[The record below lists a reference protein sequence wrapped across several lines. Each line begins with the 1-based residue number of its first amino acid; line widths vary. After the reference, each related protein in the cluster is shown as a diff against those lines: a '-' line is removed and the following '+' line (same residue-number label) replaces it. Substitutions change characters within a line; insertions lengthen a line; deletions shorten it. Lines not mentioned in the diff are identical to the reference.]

1 MMTCGDGF
9 VRRGRTAG
17 CGVPLLCLGGSDSPV
32 IRRRALTPHK
42 TRVAHAGEHLL
53 CVKKPTLDSGKGRVK
68 GLTCRKTSSRLGRNS
83 GKAYLRRS
91 HSEVLSVRPEVVLV
105 PEPVHS
111 TPGSYVRSGGSEGS
125 DPLYDVPVPRVAK
138 VTRLRRSSSVVNSAS
153 RDVSSRSTL
162 HSPRISQTR
171 ERKTKRECKD
181 SSLSHSCVATKD
193 LWYNKLCQV
202 ITEER
207 DKEPP
212 STTIQVTYYDPINSI
227 DFVSIFFFYLFDI
240 IQIL

>member
-32 IRRRALTPHK
+32 IRRRAFTPHK
-42 TRVAHAGEHLL
+42 ITSAHAGERFV
-53 CVKKPTLDSGKGRVK
+53 CVKKSTQTLGKGRVK
-68 GLTCRKTSSRLGRNS
+68 CFTNQKSSSRLGRS
-83 GKAYLRRS
+83 SVKAFSLRRT
-91 HSEVLSVRPEVVLV
+91 HSELLSVRPEIVTV
-105 PEPVHS
+105 PEFI
-111 TPGSYVRSGGSEGS
+111 TTGSYIQRSVGSEGS

-138 VTRLRRSSSVVNSAS
+138 VTRLRRSTSEVNSTS
-153 RDVSSRSTL
+153 RDVSCNNTL
-162 HSPRISQTR
+162 QSARIGQLR
-171 ERKTKRECKD
+171 ERKSKRECKE

-212 STTIQVTYYDPINSI
+212 STTIQVTYYDPINNI
-227 DFVSIFFFYLFDI
+227 DFVSICLFI
-240 IQIL
+240 HILFI